1 MPSIKQEKMD
11 VSSGDSSDDQ
21 NTNEN
26 RVQLKEFQLL
36 NTSVPPPTHI
46 YGASK
51 KHDNVSKFRSKLR
64 IEIVKRPRP
73 DSQMDLE
80 FDMIGLDPSL
90 ANAIRRILI
99 SEVPSM
105 AIEKVYMYNNTSI
118 IQDEVLAHRLGQ
130 IPLRAD
136 PRKFDWYQEEKTEDD
151 KEKELAQ
158 DINQSPGAYGNP
170 ANSLEFELKVRCK
183 KNPNANK
190 ADTHPNS
197 LYIDHHIYTKH
208 IKWIPRKGQVQALS
222 DGKDSTPTPG
232 PVEDDIIIAKLRPGH
247 EMDIRMVAI
256 KGVGK
261 DHAKFSPVA
270 TAYYRLLPEIRLN
283 HKVCGEAAERLQRC
297 FSQGVIDLV
306 EEKSEDGR
314 NSQKVA
320 VVKDPRYD
328 GCSMNVYRYE
338 DLKDS
343 VTMNKISDH
352 FIFTVESTGALLP
365 ENLVV
370 QAIDILAD
378 KCDIFLN
385 ELDRNVKKK

>member
-1 MPSIKQEKMD
+1 MPSIKQEQMD
-11 VSSGDSSDDQ
+11 VSSEESSDDQ
-21 NTNEN
+21 NTNVQ

-36 NTSVPPPTHI
+36 NTSVPPPAHG

-51 KHDNVSKFRSKLR
+51 KHDYISKLRSKLR
-64 IEIVKRPRP
+64 VEIVKRLRP
-73 DSQMDLE
+73 DSQMELE
-80 FDMIGLDPSL
+80 FDMVGIDPSL

-118 IQDEVLAHRLGQ
+118 IQDEVLAHRLGL

-136 PRKFDWYQEEKTEDD
+136 PCKFDWYQGENDDD
-151 KEKELAQ
+151 KEKEQAQ
-158 DINQSPGAYGNP
+158 DINKSPAAYGNP
-170 ANSLEFELKVRCK
+170 MNSLEFELKVKCK
-183 KNPNANK
+183 KNPSALKTETNPK
-190 ADTHPNS
+190 HM
-197 LYIDHHIYTKH
+197 YIDHNIYTKH
-208 IKWIPRKGQVQALS
+208 IKWIPRKGQIQALS
-222 DGKDSTPTPG
+222 DGKESTPNPG

-247 EMDIRMVAI
+247 ELDIRMVAI

-283 HKVCGEAAERLQRC
+283 HKVYGEAAERLQRC
-297 FSQGVIDLV
+297 FSDGVIDLV
-306 EEKSEDGR
+306 EEKVEEGKK
-314 NSQKVA
+314 SQKVA
-320 VVKDPRYD
+320 VVKNARYD
-328 GCSMNVYRYE
+328 GCSRNVYRHE
-338 DLKDS
+338 DLKNS

-370 QAIDILAD
+370 QAIDILAE
-378 KCDIFLN
+378 KCDTFLN
-385 ELDRNVKKK
+385 ELDRNVKRK